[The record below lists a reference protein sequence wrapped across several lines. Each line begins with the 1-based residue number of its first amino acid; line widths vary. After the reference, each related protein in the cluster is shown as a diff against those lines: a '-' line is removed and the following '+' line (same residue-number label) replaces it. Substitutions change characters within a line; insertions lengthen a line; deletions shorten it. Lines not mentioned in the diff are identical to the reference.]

1 MLSST
6 VSVRL
11 HFRLQNK
18 VSINLPSTVLVMVLK
33 RLQHDGSV
41 TGGGQ
46 AEAAD
51 VLRQEGGSHDDVGPR
66 GEGTHPLHQRAV
78 REGSCLLQWRHTQE
92 VLGVQTSR
100 SRLRLET
107 SSCKFVK

>member
-1 MLSST
+1 MFYLKDALGDHVIKKIRESPTGMNCVKLNSEC
-6 VSVRL
+6 
-11 HFRLQNK
+11 QK
-18 VSINLPSTVLVMVLK
+18 QGIYLPSTVLVMVLK

-66 GEGTHPLHQRAV
+66 GEGTHPLHQGAV
-78 REGSCLLQWRHTQE
+78 RERSCMFQWRHT
-92 VLGVQTSR
+92 
-100 SRLRLET
+100 
-107 SSCKFVK
+107 